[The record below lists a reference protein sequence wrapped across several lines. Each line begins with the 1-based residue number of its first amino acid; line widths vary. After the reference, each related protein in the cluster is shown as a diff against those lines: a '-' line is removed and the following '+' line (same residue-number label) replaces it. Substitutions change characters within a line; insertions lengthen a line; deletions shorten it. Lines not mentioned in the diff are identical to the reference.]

1 MKISQLQGGFYEK
14 KISIYSAQIFPI
26 IMPLFSEDPALNK
39 HARSYTWTLFS
50 QLNRSIWILTLLGLP
65 CTAQAIQHTVYI
77 PFIGEEYSPT
87 PNSPD
92 DHTYLTEIRRLR
104 EVLTDTLPDPDEGST
119 SGGVP
124 LRITRDNEEI
134 SRITLSSLRQDNT
147 NTLQSVTLLVRN
159 SDLRVVGF
167 INQATRHNTFFR
179 LAEITSRDGAHQS
192 TGSPTPTY
200 IRSLVT
206 WPGTRTIDLDLSS
219 DYPEIER
226 RARIGRYTSNLR
238 ISTAL
243 LRRDIATLSEFSRIN
258 MNREGMRDMAAS
270 LLRVLMAYFEALR
283 FHSVAQGIHD
293 SNIDDGGTWTMGQD
307 EAILSENWSSISE
320 FGSQSSFGS
329 SNAGATFFQPAALS
343 TLDGRHTTS
352 YLVSSISTGG
362 ILSRS
367 TSWDEVVA
375 VIDGVR
381 YRAGTQG
388 QQTHTLLRHHSDEY
402 VESLHNIRRSECTQ
416 EHPKRKNSRGEARTK
431 RHITATTYAPYDKD
445 TNLCSEFTPLLGRT
459 GNTYF
464 MRHTADGVLTTIL
477 YA

>member
-1 MKISQLQGGFYEK
+1 MKISQLRGGSYEK
-14 KISIYSAQIFPI
+14 KTSIYSVQVFPT
-26 IMPLFSEDPALNK
+26 IMQLFSEDPALNK

-104 EVLTDTLPDPDEGST
+104 EVLTDALPNPDESGT

-124 LRITRDNEEI
+124 LRITQDNEEI

-192 TGSPTPTY
+192 TGSPSPTY

-206 WPGTRTIDLDLSS
+206 WPGARTVDLDLSS

-226 RARIGRYTSNLR
+226 RAHIGRYTSNLR

-243 LRRDIATLSEFSRIN
+243 LRRDVATLSEFSRIN

-320 FGSQSSFGS
+320 FGSQNSFGS
-329 SNAGATFFQPAALS
+329 SNAEATFFQPITQNAS
-343 TLDGRHTTS
+343 GPHTTS
-352 YLVSSISTGG
+352 YLLSSISTGG

-381 YRAGTQG
+381 YRAETQG
-388 QQTHTLLRHHSDEY
+388 QQPHTLLRHHSDEY
-402 VESLHNIRRSECTQ
+402 VDGHHDIRRRSCPPGHTE
-416 EHPKRKNSRGEARTK
+416 RKNSREEAREK
-431 RHITATTYAPYDKD
+431 RYITATTYAPYDKD
-445 TNLCSEFTPLLGRT
+445 TNMCSEFTPLLGRA

-464 MRHTADGVLTTIL
+464 MRHTADGVVTTIL